1 MTVIPA
7 EAGTQMKIR
16 RAPAFAGVT
25 KIILAVLAL
34 LVFAT
39 PAVAQNFPALT
50 GRVVDQADLLRP
62 EQELDITSKLA
73 ALEAQSGRQ
82 FVVATV
88 NSLDGREIADYS
100 YQLGRHWKIGDEKR
114 DDGVVMVVAPKERK
128 VWIATGYGADDVLTD
143 AMSGVIVRQEILP
156 RFKAGDMAGGIT
168 AGVDAVIRQLQL
180 PADEA
185 ARRAQQAETQRRQD
199 TAFSVGDLL
208 PAIVVVII
216 FFTIIGALSRGAR
229 GRRYHSRRRG
239 GIDPWIVLWGLNE
252 ISRSHG
258 RGGWGGG
265 SSWGGGGG
273 GFGGFSGGGGSF
285 GGGGAGGSW

>member
-1 MTVIPA
+1 MLDCFTALAMTLLLLFASPA
-7 EAGTQMKIR
+7 A
-16 RAPAFAGVT
+16 
-25 KIILAVLAL
+25 
-34 LVFAT
+34 
-39 PAVAQNFPALT
+39 AQNFPELT

-88 NSLDGREIADYS
+88 PSLDGMEIADYS

-143 AMSGVIVRQEILP
+143 AMTGVIIRQEILP
-156 RFKAGDMAGGIT
+156 RFKANDMAGGIT

-180 PADEA
+180 PPDEA
-185 ARRAQQAETQRRQD
+185 AKRAQQAETLRRQEGE
-199 TAFSVGDLL
+199 FGVGDLL
-208 PAIVVVII
+208 PAIIVMII
-216 FFTIIGALSRGAR
+216 FFSIIRALSRGSR
-229 GRRYHSRRRG
+229 GRRYRRRG
-239 GIDPWIVLWGLNE
+239 WGGPIILWGPGL
-252 ISRSHG
+252 G
-258 RGGWGGG
+258 GGG
-265 SSWGGGGG
+265 SSWGGGGSSWGGGG

>member
-1 MTVIPA
+1 MAIQRLLDCFGA
-7 EAGTQMKIR
+7 
-16 RAPAFAGVT
+16 
-25 KIILAVLAL
+25 LAMAL
-34 LVFAT
+34 LLMFAT
-39 PAVAQNFPALT
+39 PAAAQNFPPLT

-73 ALEAQSGRQ
+73 ALETQSGRQ

-88 NSLDGREIADYS
+88 NSLDGMEIADYS

-114 DDGVVMVVAPKERK
+114 DDGVVMVVAPNEKK

-143 AMSGVIVRQEILP
+143 AMSGVIIREEVLP
-156 RFKAGDMAGGIT
+156 RFKAGDMAGGIV

-185 ARRAQQAETQRRQD
+185 ARRAEQAQAQRRD
-199 TAFSVGDLL
+199 DGEFSTGDII
-208 PAIVVVII
+208 PMIIIVII
-216 FFTIIGALSRGAR
+216 FFTIISALNRRVR
-229 GRRYHSRRRG
+229 GRRYRRRG
-239 GIDPWIVLWGLNE
+239 RGGPIILWGP
-252 ISRSHG
+252 G
-258 RGGWGGG
+258 WGGGGGWGGG
-265 SSWGGGGG
+265 SGWGGGGG